1 MSALYKVPQRRQKNK
16 TRHFDKKSRMLKIEL
31 RGKTYYYP
39 PKAGVIIVNYLRNKI
54 LVVKNLNYEQNPK
67 WGFPKGH
74 LEEYENRREC
84 ARRELMEETGLI
96 IDIKKNDPFIKI
108 NNSIYFVYYTDQV
121 LELNPIDTN
130 EILDTQM
137 MYIDAIKNKRTNSE
151 LSIILRRDLD
161 KVFKIAVRL
170 VC

>member
-1 MSALYKVPQRRQKNK
+1 MYKVPQRRRSNK
-16 TRHFDKKSRMLKIEL
+16 KRHFDKKSRMLTIQLK
-31 RGKTYYYP
+31 GKTYYYP

-54 LVVKNLNYEQNPK
+54 LVVKNLNYENSPK

-96 IDIKKNDPFIKI
+96 IDIHKNDPFIKI
-108 NNSIYFVYYTDQV
+108 NNSIYFVYYTDKV
-121 LELNPIDTN
+121 LDLSPIDTH
-130 EILDTQM
+130 EILATRM
-137 MYIDAIKNKRTNSE
+137 MHIDKIKQQNKNSE
-151 LSIILRRDLD
+151 LSIILRQHFD
-161 KVFKIAVRL
+161 KVSNIAVRL